1 MGSSETKSRGKEER
15 KEAEDSEK
23 DAGLSSCAFFGVE
36 SRLGEWQGSPR

>member
-1 MGSSETKSRGKEER
+1 MGSQWDKEQRERQR